1 MVTLAPTCFCTVR
14 KFCRKVVSDT
24 SAHVGRVAARLRISA
39 VVATL
44 AIIAGAPRAPRL
56 RWGYSR
62 HRLHKQV
69 VILSGIVCREG
80 PMVSLT
86 ASAPPASA
94 QVLRGQKLWLRMTN
108 LVSTVHPA

>member
-62 HRLHKQV
+62 HRCPKMLCHPERR
-69 VILSGIVCREG
+69 ILPRRTCAPAGG
-80 PMVSLT
+80 ADAVSDFITYL
-86 ASAPPASA
+86 AY
-94 QVLRGQKLWLRMTN
+94 RI
-108 LVSTVHPA
+108 STV